1 MSETSELTGQPE
13 YSPPPSV
20 DPTRVPP
27 LDPDATAGLP
37 PGLAQAMAGMPPGVA
52 QAMTILQL
60 LRQVAVASGR
70 FSDSFAES
78 HDLHRT
84 DLNAL
89 SVLMDSANSGRP
101 MSAGELA
108 GRLSLSAPA
117 TTALLDRLSR
127 VGHVQRHRNLNDRRI
142 VDIQVSPGAM
152 QLGRQLFEPLSRH
165 VGRALSKYPVGE
177 LDLMARVLRDV
188 LAAIQD
194 AQAEAAGETP
204 GNSSGPSAPHQN

>member
-1 MSETSELTGQPE
+1 MSNTTEDPGRPGYFRPPMVEPSWADSTETGV
-13 YSPPPSV
+13 PS
-20 DPTRVPP
+20 
-27 LDPDATAGLP
+27 
-37 PGLAQAMAGMPPGVA
+37 GMPPGMPPGLA

-89 SVLMDSANSGRP
+89 SVLMDGAHSGRP

-142 VDIQVSPGAM
+142 VDIEISPGAM

-165 VGRALSKYPVGE
+165 VGRALGQYTVSE

-188 LAAIQD
+188 LAAIQE
-194 AQAEAAGETP
+194 AQVEAAGDASPSDTP
-204 GNSSGPSAPHQN
+204 QQK